1 MGLPSEPLAE
11 RTRSLVTGAC
21 SPSEYTAVLEERWE
35 VHESTIRS
43 FVPPAPAWSE
53 ITETMAARLEAKR
66 PPALAGIPVG
76 IKDIIHVDGF
86 ETRAGSALPP
96 AAITDRQAAVVTTL
110 EDAGAVI
117 LGKTATTEGAYFD
130 PAPTRNPHDP
140 SRTPGGSSSGSAA
153 AVAAGLCPLSI
164 GTQTVGSVI
173 RPAAFC
179 GVVGVKPSTGRIP
192 MDGVLPLAPSADH
205 LGLFTQ
211 DVSGARIAAGSLCQD
226 WRSGY
231 RAGSQPT
238 IGAVEGAYLAQASKT
253 GIRHFEEHIT
263 TLEQAGFDVRRI
275 DPFRD
280 ITETNQHH
288 DRLVAAEAAL
298 SHAELF
304 DQFSDRY
311 GSELTDLIESGRQL
325 SVHTLVESR
334 ASMTELRRQLMAED
348 CLGELDVLVS
358 PAAPGPAP
366 TGIGST
372 GDPIMNLPW
381 THAGLPAITIPAGL
395 TDDGLPLGLQ
405 CVGRM
410 FEDEWLLDWAEDLE
424 GVLAG

>member
-1 MGLPSEPLAE
+1 MALPREPLAE
-11 RTRSLVTGAC
+11 RIRSLVTGDC
-21 SPSEYTAVLEERWE
+21 SPSEYTALLEERWE
-35 VHESTIRS
+35 THESTIKS
-43 FVPPAPAWSE
+43 FVPPAPDWTELS
-53 ITETMAARLEAKR
+53 ETMAGRLAVER

-76 IKDIIHVDGF
+76 IKDIIHVDGVA
-86 ETRAGSALPP
+86 TRAGSSLPP
-96 AAITDRQAAVVTTL
+96 AAISGPQAAVVTAL

-130 PAPTRNPHDP
+130 PASTRNPHDP

-164 GTQTVGSVI
+164 GSQTVGSIV

-179 GVVGVKPSTGRIP
+179 GVVGVKPSAGRIP

-211 DVSGARIAAGSLCQD
+211 DVSGARIATAALCQD

-231 RAGSQPT
+231 RADREPM
-238 IGAVEGAYLAQASKT
+238 IGAVEGPYLAQATQT
-253 GIRHFEEHIT
+253 GIRHFEEQIT
-263 TLEQAGFDVRRI
+263 TLEDAGFAVRRI
-275 DPFRD
+275 DPFHD
-280 ITETNQHH
+280 ITTINQHH

-304 DQFSDRY
+304 DRFGDCY
-311 GSELTDLIESGRQL
+311 GSELTDLIESGQQL
-325 SVHTLVESR
+325 SVKTLGKAR
-334 ASMTELRRQLMAED
+334 ASMATLRHRLEAEN

-366 TGIGST
+366 KGIQST
-372 GDPIMNLPW
+372 GDPVMNLPW
-381 THAGLPAITIPAGL
+381 THAGLPAITVPAGE
-395 TDDGLPLGLQ
+395 TDDGLPIGLQ
-405 CVGRM
+405 CVGSL
-410 FEDEWLLDWAEDLE
+410 FEDEWLFDWVEDID